1 VIVTGANRNDVTQL
15 LPLVDAIP
23 PIRGTRG
30 RPLRKSKASTQT
42 VAMTPTRIAADF
54 ASVESDRSSPGAVPN
69 TVAVSASSVGSL
81 NGLIRGSMV
90 SGVFAF
96 ASSADLT
103 FTKHSSN

>member
-1 VIVTGANRNDVTQL
+1 MIVTGANRNDVTQL

-23 PIRGTRG
+23 RFAAHAADRFANPR
-30 RPLRKSKASTQT
+30 SSTPT
-42 VAMTPTRIAADF
+42 VATTPTRIAANF
-54 ASVESDRSSPGAVPN
+54 ASVESDRSSPGAAPN
-69 TVAVSASSVGSL
+69 TAAVSASSVGSL